1 MSHRLQVRELSD
13 DEHQLLETA
22 ARSRTNPVRQVERAR
37 IVLASNEGRSV
48 KTVAAAL
55 GLREAKVRKWVKR
68 FNAGGIPALTDALRD
83 GHPPVYT
90 AGQVSEII
98 ATVLTEPSRLNLPFG
113 SWTLDRL
120 TAYLHEVKGIGIQRS
135 RLNDILRREGLR
147 WRKHETWFGKRV
159 DPEFAEKR
167 GRL

>member
-1 MSHRLQVRELSD
+1 MLPRLLVRPLS
-13 DEHQLLETA
+13 EMERESLEKVV
-22 ARSRTNPVRQVERAR
+22 RSRTAAVRQVERAR
-37 IVLASNEGRSV
+37 IVLASREGKSITEIAGEL
-48 KTVAAAL
+48 K
-55 GLREAKVRKWVKR
+55 LREAKVRKWVKR
-68 FNAGGIPALTDALRD
+68 FNAGGVPALADQPREGHPAVYTPGEVSQMIATALTD
-83 GHPPVYT
+83 PP
-90 AGQVSEII
+90 S
-98 ATVLTEPSRLNLPFG
+98 LNLPFG

-120 TAYLHEVKGIGIQRS
+120 TVYLHEVKGIGIQRS

>member
-1 MSHRLQVRELSD
+1 MLHRLQVRELSE
-13 DEHQLLETA
+13 DERVALQKT
-22 ARSRTNPVRQVERAR
+22 ARSRTGPVQQVERAR
-37 IVLASNEGRSV
+37 IVLTSGDGKSV
-48 KTVAAAL
+48 KTVAAEL
-55 GLREAKVRKWVKR
+55 GVREAKVRKWVKR
-68 FNAGGIPALTDALRD
+68 FNAGGIPALADAARE
-83 GHPPVYT
+83 GRGNTYT
-90 AGQVSEII
+90 AVEVS
-98 ATVLTEPSRLNLPFG
+98 AMVAAALTVPTALSLPFG

-120 TAYLHEVKGIGIQRS
+120 VAYLHEVKGIGIQRS